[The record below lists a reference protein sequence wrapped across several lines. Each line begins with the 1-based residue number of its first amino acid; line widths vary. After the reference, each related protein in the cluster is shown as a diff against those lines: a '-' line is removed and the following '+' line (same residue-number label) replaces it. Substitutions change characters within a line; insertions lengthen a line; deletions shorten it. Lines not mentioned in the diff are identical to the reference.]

1 MPPVQQVWD
10 FPGIPDD
17 ILFSGSRGSLSTKA
31 SSSASELA
39 SATPSATPDL
49 NPNTDTNTDTN
60 TNILT
65 KRILDDAN
73 ANTKTLTARSG
84 NKSYIPGKGA
94 VDPDHINMKGL
105 YALFAILGVAF
116 VLAGIWFFFWAKNGG
131 FVWRRGDWEEY
142 KSTVL
147 RRKGPDGKTLSN
159 ATKSTKLGG
168 GSVVGKGYSDYD
180 GYTESGLGYT
190 DTATTMTEKGPK
202 DEKRKK
208 KKTGGDGEQEKGKR
222 TVSGGAAFLREIA
235 RRKFLRRRADPEEPW
250 NGEEYEDDDVRAY
263 RQEKAARVGGLNRQ
277 AEGTYHG
284 SDYDTS
290 NPPTHYNDSEMS
302 EVRDYAI
309 APAHRAPPPAHKA
322 SRHQSKRQSRNFSF
336 IPGTEE
342 SVSQVAAP
350 APATD
355 PRRHRS
361 TRTNNDHRTP
371 RDRDQRRLREPDARR
386 HNRRRERRRNP
397 PAAATDSTSSVAQ
410 NERRERRAE
419 RDQHRRSLPP
429 AGQASEISSS
439 TGGTRSEQY
448 SSVYTD
454 DESGTRAY
462 NHPIPGL
469 SKGYRREGGRR
480 KRRDSLSDSE

>member
-1 MPPVQQVWD
+1 MAPVQQVWD

-17 ILFSGSRGSLSTKA
+17 LLSKLLP
-31 SSSASELA
+31 SSSATAAPSSSSSSSVGS
-39 SATPSATPDL
+39 SATNSYEKRSEDG
-49 NPNTDTNTDTN
+49 
-60 TNILT
+60 ILV
-65 KRILDDAN
+65 
-73 ANTKTLTARSG
+73 ARSG
-84 NKSYIPGKGA
+84 SHPYTPGKGS
-94 VDPDHINMKGL
+94 VDPEHINMRGL

-190 DTATTMTEKGPK
+190 DTATTMTEKTNNK
-202 DEKRKK
+202 NDKK
-208 KKTGGDGEQEKGKR
+208 KNKNKEEGGQRKT
-222 TVSGGAAFLREIA
+222 SGAGFLREIA
-235 RRKFLRRRADPEEPW
+235 RRKFMRRRADPEQPW
-250 NGEEYEDDDVRAY
+250 NGEEYEDDDVKAY
-263 RQEKAARVGGLNRQ
+263 RQEKAARVGGINRR

-302 EVRDYAI
+302 EVRDHAYP
-309 APAHRAPPPAHKA
+309 APLPPPATA

-336 IPGTEE
+336 TPGPDE
-342 SVSQVAAP
+342 SISQVTP
-350 APATD
+350 PD
-355 PRRHRS
+355 QYDNRRHRS
-361 TRTNNDHRTP
+361 TRNREQE
-371 RDRDQRRLREPDARR
+371 REQRRAAREHDARR

-397 PAAATDSTSSVAQ
+397 PPAAPTGTESTSSVSVSQ
-410 NERRERRAE
+410 VQEQEQRRNERNERIERRRE
-419 RDQHRRSLPP
+419 QRRSLGHHV
-429 AGQASEISSS
+429 GQSEVSSS
-439 TGGTRSEQY
+439 TATRSDQH
-448 SSVYTD
+448 SSIVTD
-454 DESGTRAY
+454 DENGNRSYR
-462 NHPIPGL
+462 HPIPGL

-480 KRRDSLSDSE
+480 KRRDSLSESD